1 MKDTM
6 ATKNPDFPVR
16 LSNKE
21 YQILE
26 LLIRNGEM
34 YGLKMVHESGGT
46 LARGTVYVMLD
57 RMEDKGLIESRV
69 DEAAQGQSGL
79 PRRLYQPTGYGAK
92 VFRQWERLQALAAFA
107 PEFA

>member
-1 MKDTM
+1 MK
-6 ATKNPDFPVR
+6 KNADFVR
-16 LSNKE
+16 LSGKE
-21 YQILE
+21 HQILE

-34 YGLKMVHESGGT
+34 YGLQMVHESGGS

-57 RMEDKGLIESRV
+57 RMEDKGLVESRV
-69 DEAAQGQSGL
+69 DESAKGVSGL
-79 PRRLYQPTGYGAK
+79 PRRLYRPTGYGAR